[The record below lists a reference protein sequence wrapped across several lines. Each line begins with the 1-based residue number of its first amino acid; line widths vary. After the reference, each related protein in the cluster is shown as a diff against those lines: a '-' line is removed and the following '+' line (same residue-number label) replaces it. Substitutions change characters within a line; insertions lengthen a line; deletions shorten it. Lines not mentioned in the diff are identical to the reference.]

1 MMKKPTRANFVRLK
15 IAILVVSLVVF
26 FLFYKLIKIQVV
38 EANDL
43 KKQALK
49 QWTKSVEIEPSRGII
64 YDRNGRKLAINSPS
78 YTVWAYVSEIENPE
92 EVAKKISPIIEES
105 EEEIVN
111 LIKNG
116 TNMKKLKQSI
126 NREQAEEIKNLNIDG
141 ISITEGTKRYYPL
154 NNFASY
160 IIGFTDVDNNGQ
172 YGVEKTFDSYLK
184 GVPGLWIKSTDA
196 ANRQLPYDGEII
208 HEPQNGYNLL
218 LTIDENIQ
226 RFAEDAASNAL
237 VDNKAKSVNIIVM
250 DPTTGEILALANKPD
265 YNLNSPREAI
275 DEKTKSEWSNLSP
288 EELQNEWFKLWRN
301 YSVNDLYEP
310 GSTFKIVT
318 AAAAIEEGVVN
329 KNTHF
334 YCNGFYKSIP
344 GVTLRCAK
352 WYDPHGDQDLYE
364 AFANSCNIAFINMA
378 NSVGKDKML
387 EYIKAFGFGELTGID
402 LPGEQKGI
410 IPQRVEDI
418 SDVNLATMSYGHSVA
433 VTPIQM
439 INAISAVAN
448 NGNLMT
454 PHIVKAITDDDGN
467 LIEEYKPEI
476 RRQVISEST
485 SKTILEMLEKTVTE
499 GTGTK
504 SFIPGYRV
512 GGKTGTAEKIID
524 GKYVSGKYISSFGGV
539 APVDNP
545 RIAVLVIVDE
555 PTGIYYGGTVAG
567 PYAKMVIENTL
578 EYLSVP
584 REISDEEKSENI
596 ETVVVP
602 DLVGLTLVDATKILK
617 EMGLRYVT
625 DYEEISPTS
634 KVADQKPLAGI
645 EVEVNSLVD
654 LYFEK
659 QN

>member
-1 MMKKPTRANFVRLK
+1 MKKPNRANFVRLK
-15 IAILVVSLVVF
+15 IAIAVVSLVVF

-43 KKQALK
+43 KKQALR
-49 QWTKSVEIEPSRGII
+49 QWTKSVEIEPTRGII
-64 YDRNGRKLAINSPS
+64 YDRNGRKLAINTPS

-92 EVAKKISPIIEES
+92 EVAKTISPIIEVAED
-105 EEEIVN
+105 EIVD

-116 TNMKKLKQSI
+116 TNMKKLKQAI
-126 NREQAEEIKNLNIDG
+126 TMEQAEELKNLNITG

-160 IIGFTDVDNNGQ
+160 VIGFTDIDNNGQ
-172 YGVEKTFDSYLK
+172 YGIEKTFDSYLK
-184 GVPGLWIKSTDA
+184 GTPGLWIKLTDA
-196 ANRQLPYDGEII
+196 KNKQLPYDGEII
-208 HEPQNGYNLL
+208 YEAQNGYNLL

-226 RFAEDAASNAL
+226 RFAEEAASKAL
-237 VDNKAKSVNIIVM
+237 EDNKAKSVNIIVM
-250 DPTTGEILALANKPD
+250 DPMTGEILALANKPD
-265 YNLNSPREAI
+265 YNPNSPRDPMDQE
-275 DEKTKSEWSNLSP
+275 TKSEWSNLST

-318 AAAAIEEGVVN
+318 AAAALEEGVVN

-334 YCNGFYKSIP
+334 YCNGFYKEIP
-344 GVTLRCAK
+344 KVTLRCAK

-378 NSVGKDKML
+378 NSVGKEKML
-387 EYIKAFGFGELTGID
+387 EYIRAFGFGEITGID
-402 LPGEQKGI
+402 LSGEQKGI
-410 IPQRVEDI
+410 IPKRVEDI
-418 SDVNLATMSYGHSVA
+418 RDVNLATISYGHSVA

-439 INAISAVAN
+439 INAISAAAN
-448 NGNLMT
+448 GGNLMT
-454 PHIVKAITDDDGN
+454 PHIVKAVSDDDGN
-467 LIEEYKPEI
+467 LIKEYKPEI
-476 RRQVISEST
+476 KRQVISETT
-485 SKTILEMLEKTVTE
+485 SKVLLEMLEKTVTE

-504 SFIPGYRV
+504 TYIPGYRV

-524 GKYVSGKYISSFGGV
+524 GKYVPGKYISSFGGI

-555 PTGIYYGGTVAG
+555 PTDIYYGGTVAG

-584 REISDEEKSENI
+584 REFTDEELSETT
-596 ETVVVP
+596 ETLIVP
-602 DLVGLTLVDATKILK
+602 DLVGLSVVEATKILK
-617 EMGLRYVT
+617 ELGLKYVI
-625 DYEEISPTS
+625 DYEEISESS
-634 KVADQKPLAGI
+634 KVTKQHPSAGEEI
-645 EVEVNSLVD
+645 EVNSIVD
-654 LYFEK
+654 LYFK
-659 QN
+659 NAN